1 MVGGWR
7 GSRVEIKCSI
17 GVALRSPFLATVP
30 PALTIPTGSRRA
42 VSVGF
47 SVGCASEVP
56 AAGVFVC
63 RLGSPGN

>member
-1 MVGGWR
+1 MRSNAVLVWL
-7 GSRVEIKCSI
+7 S
-17 GVALRSPFLATVP
+17 VALFYATVP

-56 AAGVFVC
+56 AVGVFVC